1 MAAFGPE
8 TEELTLTGS
17 VTLPML
23 GPIYDQ
29 GY

>member
-1 MAAFGPE
+1 MAGFGSG

-23 GPIYDQ
+23 GPIYEQ